1 MHTGDSPETIALLG
15 AAGPVLA
22 KLFTGIVS
30 KCSIFVSGVCAK
42 VQPAHHLDTADGL
55 HQGRIL
61 SICSDNAL
69 SS

>member
-1 MHTGDSPETIALLG
+1 MHTGDLPETIALLG

-22 KLFTGIVS
+22 KVFTGIVG
-30 KCSIFVSGVCAK
+30 KCSILVSGVFAK

-61 SICSDNAL
+61 SNWSDNAL